1 MKPLDFVRTPKGN
14 VALITETYTRNDGRQ
29 QASIMF
35 IGHPNPMEHNAW
47 HDEADLT
54 VIDNLP
60 RMMARGMRHPFGQ
73 GEDDAV
79 AAFPGELV

>member
-14 VALITETYTRNDGRQ
+14 VALITETNGEGSA
-29 QASIMF
+29 ASITF

-47 HDEADLT
+47 WIEAELT
-54 VIDNLP
+54 VLDNLP
-60 RMMARGMRHPFGQ
+60 RMLARGMCHPFGQ

-79 AAFPGELV
+79 AAFPGELQQQ